1 MLRRPRE
8 HPRYPPYC
16 IQETDLPESPTPVP
30 SGFSPLAS
38 RPQLLHIQRTLQ
50 SSPLQPLR
58 AWHGVGPRTRDLPLP
73 PSLFINIRLVEL
85 THALSTVPF
94 NSPHPRNSLRGA
106 GIPSLFT
113 DEGREVS
120 ERARGLP
127 RAAELKHSRAAIL
140 TAGLH
145 LLQDARRHLT

>member
-1 MLRRPRE
+1 MELGPE
-8 HPRYPPYC
+8 QGTFPCPHPC
-16 IQETDLPESPTPVP
+16 LSI
-30 SGFSPLAS
+30 
-38 RPQLLHIQRTLQ
+38 
-50 SSPLQPLR
+50 
-58 AWHGVGPRTRDLPLP
+58 
-73 PSLFINIRLVEL
+73 IRLVEL
-85 THALSTVPF
+85 THALSIVPF
-94 NSPHPRNSLRGA
+94 NSPHPRNSPSGA